1 MYWVP
6 KTRLGKMVEKGEI
19 TTMADALR
27 TRLPLREPEIVDI
40 LLPDLEDEVLDVN
53 MVQRMTD
60 SGRRVRF
67 AISTVVGNSNGYV
80 GLGKAKGKEVGPT
93 IRKAIDNAK
102 LNIIEVRRGCGSWE
116 CGCGEPHS
124 LPFEVSGKKGSVR
137 VTFKPAP
144 KGIALAVGDV
154 AKPVLKLAGIKDAWA
169 FTKGHT
175 KTTANYAA
183 AAFEAL
189 KMTSEMRVMKSQEE
203 RMRILTGLIPG
214 AIIEKEEEEGE
225 KVKLKETEVA
235 EVKKADVEKGDEKEE
250 EPDKEEEPKKE
261 KAEKEEKKEELEKKE
276 LKEKP
281 PEKEAEK

>member
-1 MYWVP
+1 MYWAP
-6 KTRLGKMVEKGEI
+6 KTRLGKLVEKGEI
-19 TTMADALR
+19 KTMADALR

-67 AISTVVGNSNGYV
+67 AITTVVGNSNGYV

-116 CGCGEPHS
+116 CGCGAPHS
-124 LPFEVSGKKGSVR
+124 LPFEVYGKKGSVR
-137 VTFKPAP
+137 VLFKPAP
-144 KGIALAVGDV
+144 RGIALAVGDI
-154 AKPVLKLAGIKDAWA
+154 AKPVLKLAGIEDAWA
-169 FTKGHT
+169 FTSGHT

-189 KMTSEMRVMKSQEE
+189 KQTSEMRVMKIQEE
-203 RMRILTGLIPG
+203 KMRIQTGMIPG
-214 AIIEKEEEEGE
+214 LVKEKIVEVEEGEEKKTEEGGKEEVEAEKAEEKIEKEKKEEEEE
-225 KVKLKETEVA
+225 KN
-235 EVKKADVEKGDEKEE
+235 
-250 EPDKEEEPKKE
+250 E
-261 KAEKEEKKEELEKKE
+261 KAEEKEAKQDDPSKKEETQ
-276 LKEKP
+276 
-281 PEKEAEK
+281 

>member
-6 KTRLGKMVEKGEI
+6 KTRLGKLVEEGEI
-19 TTMADALR
+19 KTIAEALR
-27 TRLPLREPEIVDI
+27 TRLPLREAEIVDI
-40 LLPDLEDEVLDVN
+40 LLPDLGDEVLDVN

-67 AISTVVGNSNGYV
+67 AITTVVGNSNGYV

-116 CGCGEPHS
+116 CGCGAPHS
-124 LPFEVSGKKGSVR
+124 LPFEVSGKEGSVR

-144 KGIALAVGDV
+144 RGIALAVGDV
-154 AKPVLKLAGIKDAWA
+154 AKPVLRLAGIKDVWA

-175 KTTANYAA
+175 KTTTNYAA

-189 KMTSEMRVMKSQEE
+189 KKTAEMRVLKSQED
-203 RMRILTGLIPG
+203 RMRIVTGRIPERVM
-214 AIIEKEEEEGE
+214 EKEEEVEGTNE
-225 KVKLKETEVA
+225 TKTEEVEGKPVDLEAGKKEDAEKKIKKVKKEGS
-235 EVKKADVEKGDEKEE
+235 VKNDLKGDESS
-250 EPDKEEEPKKE
+250 
-261 KAEKEEKKEELEKKE
+261 EKEEKK
-276 LKEKP
+276 
-281 PEKEAEK
+281 

>member
-19 TTMADALR
+19 KSMAEALR

-40 LLPDLEDEVLDVN
+40 LLPDLDDEVLDVN

-67 AISTVVGNSNGYV
+67 AITTVVGNSNGYV

-116 CGCGEPHS
+116 CGCGTPHS

-137 VTFKPAP
+137 VIFKPAP
-144 KGIALAVGDV
+144 RGISLAVGDI
-154 AKPVLKLAGIKDAWA
+154 AKPVLRLAGIEDAWA

-189 KMTSEMRVMKSQEE
+189 KKTAEMRVLKPQEE
-203 RMRILTGLIPG
+203 RMRIVTGAIPG
-214 AIIEKEEEEGE
+214 MVMEGEEIEGEEELKTEEVEGKQVDAEKDEEKKRVEEKEKEEGHKDEDKSSEKGE
-225 KVKLKETEVA
+225 KQ
-235 EVKKADVEKGDEKEE
+235 
-250 EPDKEEEPKKE
+250 
-261 KAEKEEKKEELEKKE
+261 
-276 LKEKP
+276 
-281 PEKEAEK
+281 

>member
-6 KTRLGKMVEKGEI
+6 KTRLGKLVEKGEI
-19 TTMADALR
+19 KSMADALSS
-27 TRLPLREPEIVDI
+27 RLPLREPEIVDI

-67 AISTVVGNSNGYV
+67 AITTVVGNSNGYV

-102 LNIIEVRRGCGSWE
+102 LNIIEVKRGCGSWE
-116 CGCGEPHS
+116 CGCGGPHS
-124 LPFEVSGKKGSVR
+124 LPFEVSGKMGSVR

-144 KGIALAVGDV
+144 RGIALAVGDV
-154 AKPVLKLAGIKDAWA
+154 AKPVLRLAGVKDAWA

-175 KTTANYAA
+175 KTTANYAQ

-189 KMTSEMRVMKSQEE
+189 KKTAE
-203 RMRILTGLIPG
+203 MRILAYQQDKMNIITGMIPVSEVEG
-214 AIIEKEEEEGE
+214 VEIEPKEEEVKEAKATEEKPTAKEEPTQEQSPNKEGE
-225 KVKLKETEVA
+225 EGE
-235 EVKKADVEKGDEKEE
+235 EKID
-250 EPDKEEEPKKE
+250 KKE
-261 KAEKEEKKEELEKKE
+261 KEGDKPAIKEGG
-276 LKEKP
+276 
-281 PEKEAEK
+281 A

>member
-1 MYWVP
+1 MYWAP
-6 KTRLGKMVEKGEI
+6 KTRLGKLVEKGEI
-19 TTMADALR
+19 KTMTEALR

-67 AISTVVGNSNGYV
+67 AITTVVGNSNGYV

-116 CGCGEPHS
+116 CGCGAPHS

-144 KGIALAVGDV
+144 RGIALAVGDI
-154 AKPVLKLAGIKDAWA
+154 AKPVLKLAGIMDAWA
-169 FTKGHT
+169 FTSGHT

-189 KMTSEMRVMKSQEE
+189 KKTSEMRVMRVQEE
-203 RMRILTGLIPG
+203 KMRIQTGMIPRMMK
-214 AIIEKEEEEGE
+214 EKEEEEAEEVKEIEIE
-225 KVKLKETEVA
+225 KVGEEKVEA
-235 EVKKADVEKGDEKEE
+235 EKAEEKI
-250 EPDKEEEPKKE
+250 KKE
-261 KAEKEEKKEELEKKE
+261 KKEEQEEKKEEPKEKDSETDESSKKE
-276 LKEKP
+276 ETQ
-281 PEKEAEK
+281 

>member
-144 KGIALAVGDV
+144 RGIALAVGDV

-203 RMRILTGLIPG
+203 RMRILTGIIPG
-214 AIIEKEEEEGE
+214 TMMEKKEEEGE
-225 KVKLKETEVA
+225 KVEVEETEA
-235 EVKKADVEKGDEKEE
+235 ADVKKVDEEKGNEKEA
-250 EPDKEEEPKKE
+250 PKKE
-261 KAEKEEKKEELEKKE
+261 EAGKEEKKEELKKKD
-276 LKEKP
+276 LKDEEP
-281 PEKEAEK
+281 PEKEEEK

>member
-6 KTRLGKMVEKGEI
+6 KTRLGKLVEKGEI
-19 TTMADALR
+19 KSMADALSS
-27 TRLPLREPEIVDI
+27 RLPLREPEIVDI

-67 AISTVVGNSNGYV
+67 AITTVVGNSNGYV

-102 LNIIEVRRGCGSWE
+102 LNIIEVKRGCGSWE
-116 CGCGEPHS
+116 CGCGGPHS
-124 LPFEVSGKKGSVR
+124 LPFEVSGKMGSVR

-144 KGIALAVGDV
+144 RGITLAVGDV
-154 AKPVLKLAGIKDAWA
+154 AKPVLRLAGIKDAWA

-175 KTTANYAA
+175 KTTSNYAQ

-189 KMTSEMRVMKSQEE
+189 KKTAEMRVLAYQEDKMNIITGMIPISEVERVETEPKEEAKVKEAKATEEKPIAKEESSQEKS
-203 RMRILTGLIPG
+203 PK
-214 AIIEKEEEEGE
+214 KETEEGE
-225 KVKLKETEVA
+225 
-235 EVKKADVEKGDEKEE
+235 EKTD
-250 EPDKEEEPKKE
+250 KKE
-261 KAEKEEKKEELEKKE
+261 KEGDKPAKKEGG
-276 LKEKP
+276 
-281 PEKEAEK
+281 A

>member
-1 MYWVP
+1 
-6 KTRLGKMVEKGEI
+6 MVEKGEI
-19 TTMADALR
+19 TTMSDALK

-40 LLPDLEDEVLDVN
+40 LLPDLADEVLDVN

-67 AISTVVGNSNGYV
+67 AVSCVVGNSNGYV

-116 CGCGEPHS
+116 CGCGKPHS
-124 LPFEVSGKKGSVR
+124 FPFEVTGKMGSVC

-144 KGIALAVGDV
+144 NGISLAVGDV

-175 KTTANYAA
+175 KTTSNYAT

-189 KMTSEMRVMKSQEE
+189 KKTSEMRVSASQ
-203 RMRILTGLIPG
+203 RDKMHILTGMDPSL
-214 AIIEKEEEEGE
+214 AI
-225 KVKLKETEVA
+225 
-235 EVKKADVEKGDEKEE
+235 
-250 EPDKEEEPKKE
+250 EEPKEVVDE
-261 KAEKEEKKEELEKKE
+261 KPKAKVDVKPEAKVDEKSEAKVDEKSKVKSEAEKKEPKVEKKEESKEKKAE
-276 LKEKP
+276 EPPKEGDK
-281 PEKEAEK
+281 K

>member
-19 TTMADALR
+19 KTMAEALR

-67 AISTVVGNSNGYV
+67 AITTVVGNSNGYV

-116 CGCGEPHS
+116 CGCGAPHS
-124 LPFEVSGKKGSVR
+124 LPFEVTGKEGSVR

-144 KGIALAVGDV
+144 RGIALAVGDV

-175 KTTANYAA
+175 KTTANYAQ

-189 KMTSEMRVMKSQEE
+189 KKTAEMRVIRGQEMK
-203 RMRILTGLIPG
+203 MRILSGAIPG
-214 AIIEKEEEEGE
+214 TLPSREESKTEEEMKPEEKKVEKEIPKKDEEKKGSEKKEEEESE
-225 KVKLKETEVA
+225 ETE
-235 EVKKADVEKGDEKEE
+235 EEQPQEE
-250 EPDKEEEPKKE
+250 EE
-261 KAEKEEKKEELEKKE
+261 K
-276 LKEKP
+276 
-281 PEKEAEK
+281 

>member
-6 KTRLGKMVEKGEI
+6 KTRLGKLVEKGEI
-19 TTMADALR
+19 KSMADAISS
-27 TRLPLREPEIVDI
+27 RLPLREPEIVDI

-67 AISTVVGNSNGYV
+67 AITTVVGNSNGYV

-102 LNIIEVRRGCGSWE
+102 LNIIEVKRGCGSWE
-116 CGCGEPHS
+116 CGCGGPHS
-124 LPFEVSGKKGSVR
+124 LPFEVSGKMGSVR

-144 KGIALAVGDV
+144 RGIALAVGDV
-154 AKPVLKLAGIKDAWA
+154 AKPVLRLAGVKDAWA

-175 KTTANYAA
+175 KTTANYAQ

-189 KMTSEMRVMKSQEE
+189 KKTAE
-203 RMRILTGLIPG
+203 MRILGYQEDKMNIITGMIPG
-214 AIIEKEEEEGE
+214 S
-225 KVKLKETEVA
+225 EV
-235 EVKKADVEKGDEKEE
+235 ERVEI
-250 EPDKEEEPKKE
+250 EPKKE
-261 KAEKEEKKEELEKKE
+261 VKVAQTTEEKPTTKEESPKEESPKEESEDGEEKTDKKEKEGDKSGKKEGG
-276 LKEKP
+276 
-281 PEKEAEK
+281 A

>member
-124 LPFEVSGKKGSVR
+124 LPFEVSGKEGSVR

-203 RMRILTGLIPG
+203 KMRILTGTIPE
-214 AIIEKEEEEGE
+214 AIMEKEEEEGE
-225 KVKLKETEVA
+225 KVEVKETEVV
-235 EVKKADVEKGDEKEE
+235 EVKKADVEKGDGKEE
-250 EPDKEEEPKKE
+250 EPEKEELEKK
-261 KAEKEEKKEELEKKE
+261 EKKEELEKKE
-276 LKEKP
+276 LKDDKPSDKEEEK
-281 PEKEAEK
+281 

>member
-6 KTRLGKMVEKGEI
+6 KTRLGKMVEKQEI
-19 TTMADALR
+19 TNMADALG

-67 AISTVVGNSNGYV
+67 AVTTVVGNTNGYV

-116 CGCGEPHS
+116 CGCGKPHS
-124 LPFEVSGKKGSVR
+124 LPFDVSGKEGSVR

-144 KGIALAVGDV
+144 RGIALAVGDV
-154 AKPVLKLAGIKDAWA
+154 AKPVLRLAGIKDAWA

-189 KMTSEMRVMKSQEE
+189 KKTAEMRVLKSQEE
-203 RMRILTGLIPG
+203 EMRITTGMIPETVTETV
-214 AIIEKEEEEGE
+214 IEETEVKEKKEPKLPKEEPVKEEEE
-225 KVKLKETEVA
+225 
-235 EVKKADVEKGDEKEE
+235 KKKDEG
-250 EPDKEEEPKKE
+250 KKMIT
-261 KAEKEEKKEELEKKE
+261 KEKKEETDKKE
-276 LKEKP
+276 KEEDKQKAQ
-281 PEKEAEK
+281 EGKK

>member
-6 KTRLGKMVEKGEI
+6 KTRLGIKVEKGDI
-19 TTMADALR
+19 KTMAEALE

-67 AISTVVGNSNGYV
+67 AITTVVGNSNGYV

-116 CGCGEPHS
+116 CGCGKPHS
-124 LPFEVSGKKGSVR
+124 LPFDVFGKKGSVR

-144 KGIALAVGDV
+144 RGIALAVGDV
-154 AKPVLKLAGIKDAWA
+154 AKPVLRLAGIKDAWA

-175 KTTANYAA
+175 KTTANYAQ

-189 KMTSEMRVMKSQEE
+189 KKTAEMRVMKYQEDK
-203 RMRILTGLIPG
+203 MDIISGIIPG
-214 AIIEKEEEEGE
+214 TETERVMVESEAEEEKGSEAEKKEQVKIEDSKQEGKGEQKVGEVKKEESIKKKETKEAKPSKKEGE
-225 KVKLKETEVA
+225 K
-235 EVKKADVEKGDEKEE
+235 
-250 EPDKEEEPKKE
+250 
-261 KAEKEEKKEELEKKE
+261 
-276 LKEKP
+276 
-281 PEKEAEK
+281 